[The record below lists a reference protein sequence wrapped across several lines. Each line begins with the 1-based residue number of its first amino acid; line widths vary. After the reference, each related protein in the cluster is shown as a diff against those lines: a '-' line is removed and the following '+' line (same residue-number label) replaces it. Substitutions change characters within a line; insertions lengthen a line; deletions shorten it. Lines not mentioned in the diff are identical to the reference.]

1 MALPS
6 TGSISMSQVNTE
18 LKKSATATIS
28 LNDSA
33 VRKLAG
39 KTSGTI
45 SMNDL
50 RGKKASETVTNYQ
63 IYNNSWSG
71 SKYRDNTGNF
81 TVNFP
86 HKIISGTLIV
96 TSSWSFFSGY
106 DYRKSI
112 GNIKILDQTIQE
124 QTKNISIADIMSVT
138 GQYYTGW
145 SNKSLGHGD
154 FQYGKGTVTVD
165 IKFTGEWEA

>member
-50 RGKKASETVTNYQ
+50 RGKKASESVTNYQ
-63 IYNNSWSG
+63 IYSNEWLADDKKG
-71 SKYRDNTGNF
+71 SF
-81 TVNFP
+81 SFSFP
-86 HKIISGTLIV
+86 KKVISGIIIV
-96 TSSWSFFSGY
+96 KSTWRIAYHDVRDKYPGY
-106 DYRKSI
+106 I
-112 GNIKILDQTIQE
+112 EILGHTIKQT
-124 QTKNISIADIMSVT
+124 TKNISIANSSSISGKYNTGYGIDVMDSNGIRPSVA
-138 GQYYTGW
+138 GV
-145 SNKSLGHGD
+145 
-154 FQYGKGTVTVD
+154 VTVD

>member
-50 RGKKASETVTNYQ
+50 RGKKASESVTNYQ
-63 IYNNSWSG
+63 IYSNSWKGENVGGSFSFSFPKKVISG
-71 SKYRDNTGNF
+71 
-81 TVNFP
+81 
-86 HKIISGTLIV
+86 KIIVEVTKSVPAWGKTPYVNILGTRVGVSITEINVPSNTLTLNGTYFTGSYISE
-96 TSSWSFFSGY
+96 SSST
-106 DYRKSI
+106 RP
-112 GNIKILDQTIQE
+112 QTLRL
-124 QTKNISIADIMSVT
+124 N
-138 GQYYTGW
+138 
-145 SNKSLGHGD
+145 
-154 FQYGKGTVTVD
+154 

>member
-1 MALPS
+1 MGLPS

-50 RGKKASETVTNYQ
+50 RGKKASESVTNYPV
-63 IYNNSWSG
+63 YSRKEYTSAYG
-71 SKYRDNTGNF
+71 SDF
-81 TVNFP
+81 TINFP
-86 HKIISGTLIV
+86 HKVISGTLIV
-96 TSSWSFFSGY
+96 DAKGYEYNYGDNLGKSAVINILGKSFINKTVNFQISNVSSISGSFRTGY
-106 DYRKSI
+106 LEYE
-112 GNIKILDQTIQE
+112 GF
-124 QTKNISIADIMSVT
+124 TKNGFIEI
-138 GQYYTGW
+138 
-145 SNKSLGHGD
+145 
-154 FQYGKGTVTVD
+154 D
-165 IKFTGEWEA
+165 IKFTGEWEVQRRNKQ

>member
-1 MALPS
+1 MGLPS

-50 RGKKASETVTNYQ
+50 RGKKASESVENYS
-63 IYNNSWSG
+63 IYNNSWEGTRTEGNITINLPHKVISG
-71 SKYRDNTGNF
+71 YLIVNSSCKRPSSGIRGYVEILNTKVNNK
-81 TVNFP
+81 TVNIP
-86 HKIISGTLIV
+86 LASGIK
-96 TSSWSFFSGY
+96 SFNLY
-106 DYRKSI
+106 
-112 GNIKILDQTIQE
+112 
-124 QTKNISIADIMSVT
+124 
-138 GQYYTGW
+138 YYTGCF
-145 SNKSLGHGD
+145 SGSHSESPNK
-154 FQYGKGTVTVD
+154 VNVD

>member
-6 TGSISMSQVNTE
+6 TGSISMSQVNIE

-50 RGKKASETVTNYQ
+50 RGKKASESVTNYQ
-63 IYNNSWSG
+63 IYSNSWRGENAEGSFSFSFPKKVISG
-71 SKYRDNTGNF
+71 
-81 TVNFP
+81 
-86 HKIISGTLIV
+86 KIIVEVTKSIPGSGKNPYVYILGTRVSVSANATEINVPSNTLTLNGTYFTGSYISNSSSTRPQTLIL
-96 TSSWSFFSGY
+96 
-106 DYRKSI
+106 
-112 GNIKILDQTIQE
+112 N
-124 QTKNISIADIMSVT
+124 
-138 GQYYTGW
+138 
-145 SNKSLGHGD
+145 
-154 FQYGKGTVTVD
+154 